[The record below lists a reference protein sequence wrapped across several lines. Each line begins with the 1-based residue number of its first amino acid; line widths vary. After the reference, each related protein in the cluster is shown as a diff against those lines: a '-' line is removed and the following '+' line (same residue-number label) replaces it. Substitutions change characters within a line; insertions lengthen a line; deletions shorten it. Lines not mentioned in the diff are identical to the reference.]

1 MKKCAD
7 GYFRKSFSY
16 EGKQYIVTGKSED
29 EAYEKKAKLKLELES
44 GLKSVNKN
52 SSVSQWVEE
61 WLATYKE
68 GNMTAKS
75 FATYRQKL
83 DRHILPAVG
92 HMKLKDVKDVHLQK
106 ILNSQRGMSLSHLSK
121 LRMVMN
127 QMFSRAVKSR
137 LIVWNPADDLTLP
150 DPKKKSRRSI
160 TSEERTAILAVAET
174 HPSGLWVKTMLN
186 CGLRPGETIPLQWKD
201 IDFTNQIIHILAA
214 LESGTTERFKAP
226 KTAAGVRDVPIPL
239 ALLTDLQK
247 AKGDPFN
254 YVFTQQLTGNSAKH
268 HTESSLYSYWKS
280 FKRAL
285 DIHMGAKVYRN
296 QIISSVVADDL
307 TPYCLRHT
315 YCTDLQDA
323 GVPLN
328 VAKYLMGHDDV
339 SVTANIY
346 THTTADALKAAVK
359 SINGFQQKKAAN
371 IKESVKTINGN

>member
-16 EGKQYIVTGKSED
+16 EGKQYTVTGKTED
-29 EAYEKKAKLKLELES
+29 EVFEKKAKLKLELEN
-44 GLKSVNKN
+44 GLRSVNKN
-52 SSVSQWVEE
+52 STVKQWAEE
-61 WLATYKE
+61 WLATYKA
-68 GNMTAKS
+68 GNMTDKS
-75 FATYRQKL
+75 FLTYRQKL
-83 DRHILPAVG
+83 DRHILPAIG

-106 ILNSQRGMSLSHLSK
+106 ILNSQRGMSLSHLAK

-137 LIVWNPADDLTLP
+137 LIVWNPADDLVLP
-150 DPKKKSRRSI
+150 DPQKNIRRSI
-160 TSEERTAILAVAET
+160 TPAERKAILEVAET
-174 HPSGLWVKTMLN
+174 HVAGLWVKTILY

-201 IDFTNQIIHILAA
+201 IDFKTKTVHVRSA
-214 LESGTTERFKAP
+214 LESGSTCSFKVP
-226 KTAAGVRDVPIPL
+226 KTAAGIRDIPIPS
-239 ALLTDLQK
+239 ALLNDLQK
-247 AKGDPFN
+247 AHGGPFEF
-254 YVFTQQLTGNSAKH
+254 VFTQQLAANQKKH
-268 HTESSLYSYWKS
+268 HTESSLRSYWKS

-285 DIHMGAKVYRN
+285 DIHMGATVYRN
-296 QIISSVVADDL
+296 QIIESKVAKDL

-346 THTTADALKAAVK
+346 THTTSDAIHSAVQ
-359 SINGFQQKKAAN
+359 SIDNYQKK
-371 IKESVKTINGN
+371 KKMTSGPV